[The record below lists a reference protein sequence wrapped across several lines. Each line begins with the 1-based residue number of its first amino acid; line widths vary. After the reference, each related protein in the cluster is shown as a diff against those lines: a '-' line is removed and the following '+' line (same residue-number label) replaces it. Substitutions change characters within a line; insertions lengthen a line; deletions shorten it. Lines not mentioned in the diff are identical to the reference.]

1 MELQERDNRS
11 IDDIVWAGGGGLTTA
26 DVLDAIESGP
36 LHRPESGDVGLM
48 LDEPHGKRALGVA
61 YDAMSAPDAERL
73 ASSGVLRREHLL
85 TAAALAFLQDN
96 PTAGFT
102 ASVEC
107 FYDNAEGWWAVARRV
122 GLANEERP
130 DPSVLAA
137 FAETF
142 SQEPDGAPLVQSLMI
157 MLSYQQ
163 GHRYA
168 ETYDYRAQSLDELP
182 RAHLMPFPEPES
194 R

>member
-1 MELQERDNRS
+1 M
-11 IDDIVWAGGGGLTTA
+11 
-26 DVLDAIESGP
+26 
-36 LHRPESGDVGLM
+36 
-48 LDEPHGKRALGVA
+48 
-61 YDAMSAPDAERL
+61 
-73 ASSGVLRREHLL
+73 
-85 TAAALAFLQDN
+85 
-96 PTAGFT
+96 
-102 ASVEC
+102 
-107 FYDNAEGWWAVARRV
+107 RRV

-163 GHRYA
+163 EHRYA